1 MTPWYAF
8 NQSYFRYVR
17 IEHTHFDAR
26 KYCAEQNGGLASISL
41 LRKNTH
47 SCIKNFLY
55 MKREVSITLSYEKLP
70 MKNNKFQLLDE
81 LVIFTSAIQF
91 KFS

>member
-1 MTPWYAF
+1 
-8 NQSYFRYVR
+8 
-17 IEHTHFDAR
+17 
-26 KYCAEQNGGLASISL
+26 
-41 LRKNTH
+41 
-47 SCIKNFLY
+47 